1 MVRKELIRISITVP
15 RELDKQLNEIV
26 KTSNALEKVP
36 KEKITKSELFVA
48 GVQMLVDTAVNYK
61 QKHTVNKE
69 EN

>member
-26 KTSNALEKVP
+26 KTSNALEKDP
-36 KEKITKSELFVA
+36 REKITKSELFVA

>member
-26 KTSNALEKVP
+26 KTSNALEKDP